1 MGRAIDLFVTYRF
14 IKLLVTP
21 FEKTDAY
28 RLGIIDADGKRI
40 LVPGTTNKPT
50 PLRTVEEKS
59 AYTVL
64 HKLVFNIKKIFA
76 KVPGLRTKLGTYA
89 AALFLLKDTF
99 KESVDDPDIFE
110 KEFMKY
116 LKEQGYEIDDTISEE
131 VIGFGEVLPKGEYK
145 LANDILNK
153 EEEELSAKKG
163 DKVVAFDDE
172 APVDTI
178 LGVDIFP
185 VVHVKTQEKIY
196 SGNERE
202 KIISYT
208 LTSIQTILAQ
218 NRFAKIA
225 YEYFKSLK
233 EPYVSPI
240 ASNIIKPII
249 LMSLIKLKVK
259 NKLEFTNMNLKKSLN
274 SIKNKIGEILG
285 HYPNLLVNISEL
297 TPKAIPSSD
306 IIKKY
311 QRNL

>member
-40 LVPGTTNKPT
+40 LEPGTTNKPT
-50 PLRTVEEKS
+50 TLRTVEEKS

-131 VIGFGEVLPKGEYK
+131 VIGFGEILPKGEYK

-172 APVDTI
+172 APIDTI

-196 SGNERE
+196 VG
-202 KIISYT
+202 
-208 LTSIQTILAQ
+208 
-218 NRFAKIA
+218 
-225 YEYFKSLK
+225 
-233 EPYVSPI
+233 
-240 ASNIIKPII
+240 
-249 LMSLIKLKVK
+249 
-259 NKLEFTNMNLKKSLN
+259 LED
-274 SIKNKIGEILG
+274 
-285 HYPNLLVNISEL
+285 LV
-297 TPKAIPSSD
+297 
-306 IIKKY
+306 
-311 QRNL
+311 Q